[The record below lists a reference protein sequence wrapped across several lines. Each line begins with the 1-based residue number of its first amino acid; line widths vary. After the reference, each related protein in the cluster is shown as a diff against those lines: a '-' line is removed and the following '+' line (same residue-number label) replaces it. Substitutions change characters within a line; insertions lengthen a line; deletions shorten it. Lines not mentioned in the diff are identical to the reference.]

1 MRRKDREITEPAK
14 IREIIEAS
22 HCCRLGFFDGKE
34 VYIVPLSF
42 G

>member
-22 HCCRLGFFDGKE
+22 HCCRLGSLTEKRFT
-34 VYIVPLSF
+34 LSL
-42 G
+42 

>member
-22 HCCRLGFFDGKE
+22 HC
-34 VYIVPLSF
+34 LSLIHI
-42 G
+42 